1 MTLSGTDCC
10 EVELL
15 MTGKWSHQLLTV
27 LTPFFFLTL
36 FNVNFESSYWQF
48 GIVKWVESETVIWL
62 QGWHKA
68 LLQPC
73 NSSKERWVAIVR
85 GTIES
90 LLLGFVDS
98 GGDFL
103 RHFAIGILGKPL
115 DQLQDWRWT
124 LWDWWWDGFCQFN
137 VCLSQGK
144 IRRFHL
150 SMDWFSW
157 KNLNF
162 SGNHGFLPSNL
173 GVSDGV
179 L

>member
-27 LTPFFFLTL
+27 LTPFFTL

-73 NSSKERWVAIVR
+73 NSSKERWVALYWI
-85 GTIES
+85 TIAWLD
-90 LLLGFVDS
+90 LLILEVIFCY
-98 GGDFL
+98 
-103 RHFAIGILGKPL
+103 FAIGILGKPL
-115 DQLQDWRWT
+115 DQLQDWHDSVGLMMGWI
-124 LWDWWWDGFCQFN
+124 LP
-137 VCLSQGK
+137 VLCLCPGL
-144 IRRFHL
+144 IRSPISSVNGL
-150 SMDWFSW
+150 V
-157 KNLNF
+157 
-162 SGNHGFLPSNL
+162 FLDKS
-173 GVSDGV
+173 
-179 L
+179 